1 MTRRERRERERAAAE
16 AAERA
21 RAAGPQQTAGPQQPA
36 ATPPP
41 QATPPTK
48 PPGTGSPAGTYPAP
62 AAGSA
67 QTAGPQSPVDPQQTV
82 GSPRPASESW
92 SPRPAPSQRS
102 APSQQSSWHSG
113 APQDAGSRPVIKPAS
128 RSAVRTGSG
137 PVHQTAAHTQALPA
151 SPAGPGG
158 FGSGPRH
165 AGPGTGRVGSAPG
178 HTGSGPGHTAPGG
191 GGATAQSVF
200 AASASSQTGYG
211 TPPPAGGQAAGSAAA
226 ASAAGAKRTDRKRNT
241 EYEPLGPVRGTI
253 RTFGELCITAG
264 MVLILFVVWQLW
276 WTDIAANKDNE
287 VLADQLITEWRDNP
301 ANELPDDPDT
311 PYVAEPV
318 DENSGFGIMYVPRFG
333 DDYYRTVAEGVSM
346 EPVLNRMGV
355 GRYPSSAMPGEVG
368 NFAIAGHRVTYGK
381 PLNQIHQLRPG
392 DEIIVQTADGYYT
405 YTFRNFEI
413 VLPDATEVLSAV
425 PMMPEYKGKDRIMT
439 LTACNPMF
447 SARER
452 YVAYAELT
460 DWTPVGDGAP
470 ESIADSPAY
479 DKVGGE
485 A

>member
-1 MTRRERRERERAAAE
+1 MDQPMTRRERRERERAAE
-16 AAERA
+16 AAARA
-21 RAAGPQQTAGPQQPA
+21 RSEG
-36 ATPPP
+36 
-41 QATPPTK
+41 
-48 PPGTGSPAGTYPAP
+48 

-67 QTAGPQSPVDPQQTV
+67 PQPPPSPTPTSPAQSASTPSAPPPAQSAPPRPTQPSTPAQSP
-82 GSPRPASESW
+82 SPEA
-92 SPRPAPSQRS
+92 APG
-102 APSQQSSWHSG
+102 WG
-113 APQDAGSRPVIKPAS
+113 APQAWGAPQQPQHSRPVIRPAE
-128 RSAVRTGSG
+128 RTTARVGSG
-137 PVHQTAAHTQALPA
+137 PSHQPGGRQPIGSQPTGGHPTAAQPASGRRTFLSPPTDQPTRTQPAAGATQALPV
-151 SPAGPGG
+151 
-158 FGSGPRH
+158 
-165 AGPGTGRVGSAPG
+165 T
-178 HTGSGPGHTAPGG
+178 
-191 GGATAQSVF
+191 
-200 AASASSQTGYG
+200 AAS
-211 TPPPAGGQAAGSAAA
+211 AA
-226 ASAAGAKRTDRKRNT
+226 ASAHGGGAKRTNRKRQT
-241 EYEPLGPVRGTI
+241 QYEPLGPVRGTI
-253 RTFGELCITAG
+253 RAFGELCITAG
-264 MVLILFVVWQLW
+264 LILILFVVWQLW

-333 DDYYRTVAEGVSM
+333 EDYYRTVAEGVSL

-392 DEIIVQTADGYYT
+392 DEIVVQTSDGFYT

-413 VLPDATEVLSAV
+413 VLPDATEVLAAV
-425 PMMPEYKGKDRIMT
+425 PTLPEYKGKDRIMT

-452 YVAYAELT
+452 YIAYAELT
-460 DWTPVGDGAP
+460 DWTPAGDGAP
-470 ESIADSPAY
+470 DSIADTSAY
-479 DKVGGE
+479 DKVGGD

>member
-1 MTRRERRERERAAAE
+1 MDQPMTRRERRERERAAE
-16 AAERA
+16 AAA
-21 RAAGPQQTAGPQQPA
+21 RAQAGGSEGAGP
-36 ATPPP
+36 
-41 QATPPTK
+41 
-48 PPGTGSPAGTYPAP
+48 
-62 AAGSA
+62 
-67 QTAGPQSPVDPQQTV
+67 
-82 GSPRPASESW
+82 R
-92 SPRPAPSQRS
+92 
-102 APSQQSSWHSG
+102 SG
-113 APQDAGSRPVIKPAS
+113 APQQGQAPQHSQSDWHAPAQPSQPGQSPALSQGSPWGAQPAQASQPSQAAQQQSAWNSQPQQPQSAASRPVIRPAS
-128 RSAVRTGSG
+128 RTQSRVGSG
-137 PVHQTAAHTQALPA
+137 PSHQPSHTQQTGAQSAGAYPASGRQTFLSPPADAPTRTQPGAGATQAMPVTTATAA
-151 SPAGPGG
+151 AGTAT
-158 FGSGPRH
+158 
-165 AGPGTGRVGSAPG
+165 AGR
-178 HTGSGPGHTAPGG
+178 GG
-191 GGATAQSVF
+191 GGA
-200 AASASSQTGYG
+200 
-211 TPPPAGGQAAGSAAA
+211 
-226 ASAAGAKRTDRKRNT
+226 KRTNRKRQT

-253 RTFGELCITAG
+253 RAFGELCITAG
-264 MVLILFVVWQLW
+264 LILILFVVWQLW

-333 DDYYRTVAEGVSM
+333 EDYYRTVAEGVSL

-392 DEIIVQTADGYYT
+392 DEIVVQTSDGFYT

-413 VLPDATEVLSAV
+413 VLPDATEVLAAV
-425 PMMPEYKGKDRIMT
+425 PTLPEYKGKDRIMT

-452 YVAYAELT
+452 YIAYAELT
-460 DWTPVGDGAP
+460 DWTPAGDGAP
-470 ESIADSPAY
+470 DSIADTSAY
-479 DKVGGE
+479 DKVGGD

>member
-1 MTRRERRERERAAAE
+1 M
-16 AAERA
+16 
-21 RAAGPQQTAGPQQPA
+21 
-36 ATPPP
+36 
-41 QATPPTK
+41 
-48 PPGTGSPAGTYPAP
+48 
-62 AAGSA
+62 
-67 QTAGPQSPVDPQQTV
+67 
-82 GSPRPASESW
+82 
-92 SPRPAPSQRS
+92 
-102 APSQQSSWHSG
+102 
-113 APQDAGSRPVIKPAS
+113 
-128 RSAVRTGSG
+128 RTGSG
-137 PVHQTAAHTQALPA
+137 PVHQAAAHTQALPA

-165 AGPGTGRVGSAPG
+165 AGPGTGLVGSAPG
-178 HTGSGPGHTAPGG
+178 HSAPTA

-200 AASASSQTGYG
+200 AASAASQTAYG
-211 TPPPAGGQAAGSAAA
+211 NPPPGGGQTAGGAAA
-226 ASAAGAKRTDRKRNT
+226 ASAAGSKRTDRKRQT

-253 RTFGELCITAG
+253 RAFGELCITAG

-301 ANELPDDPDT
+301 DNELPDDPDT

-333 DDYYRTVAEGVSM
+333 DDYYRTVAEGVSL

-392 DEIIVQTADGYYT
+392 DDIVVQTADGYYT

-425 PMMPEYKGKDRIMT
+425 PMLPDYKGKDRIMT

-460 DWTPVGDGAP
+460 DWTPAGDGAP